1 MDDNCQMPGP
11 MQMLEAKV
19 ESLKRANKRLQ
30 RANKDLA
37 DALRYAWGYL
47 SAIEELSANKEM
59 ADTTGYINDVLLSS
73 DVVLSG
79 EEAQ

>member
-19 ESLKRANKRLQ
+19 ERLERANKKLQ
-30 RANKDLA
+30 RDNRDLA
-37 DALRYAWGYL
+37 DALHYAFGYL
-47 SAIEELSANKEM
+47 SAIEELGANKEM
-59 ADTTGYINDVLLSS
+59 ADTTSYISDVLLS
-73 DVVLSG
+73 V